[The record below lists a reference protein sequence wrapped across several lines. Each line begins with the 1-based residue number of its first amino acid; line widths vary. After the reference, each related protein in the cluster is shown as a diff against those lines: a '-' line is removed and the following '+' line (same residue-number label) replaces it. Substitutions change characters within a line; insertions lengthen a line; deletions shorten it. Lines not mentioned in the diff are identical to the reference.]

1 MRSSILFFAAAI
13 VLGSGAAVAQTSGST
28 PTIPGKPGASVSDTT
43 IQHAGKALK
52 DVVAIKQRYAQQMK
66 SAGNAGDQQKLA
78 QRAQAESTQAVQA
91 QGLSVTQYNDVIEL
105 ARSDPG
111 VKERLLSAAGQ

>member
-1 MRSSILFFAAAI
+1 MRSSTFLVAAALL
-13 VLGSGAAVAQTSGST
+13 LGSGAAVAQTGGTQVT
-28 PTIPGKPGASVSDTT
+28 PARPGASVSDST
-43 IQHAGKALK
+43 IQHAGKAMK

-78 QRAQAESTQAVQA
+78 TRAQAESTQAVQA

-105 ARSDPG
+105 ARSDPS
-111 VKERLLSAAGQ
+111 VKERLLNAAGQ